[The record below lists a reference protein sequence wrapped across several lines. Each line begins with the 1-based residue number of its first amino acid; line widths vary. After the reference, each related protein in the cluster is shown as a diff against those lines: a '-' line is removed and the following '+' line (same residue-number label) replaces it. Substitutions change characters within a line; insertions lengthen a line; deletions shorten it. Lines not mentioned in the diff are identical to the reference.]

1 MIKIFYEN
9 KKFANHIE
17 YSFESLF
24 RCVGIKDFSFSN
36 EYLGEEDIVY
46 GHSIPKDF
54 SGVFIGEGLLF
65 SDVYLTENCIPQSP
79 VRRNTDGLL
88 VLYESIIDGSDS
100 IDNTDIVQGT
110 FFILTGI
117 EEIVYADKSYF
128 DKFGRFKANNRILY
142 KEEYLYKPIVNEY
155 AESLAKALGIISRC
169 KGPVGVISHDL
180 DLPFERFNFIGKV
193 LNKLNIPFNKKEDPY
208 IEYILE
214 VERKMNI
221 FSSWY
226 VMTANHSSTFDGKY
240 DIRDS
245 IIKNIVIKLR
255 DVGCEIG
262 LHYGFGSI
270 EDNDFFKAQCDLF
283 ESNINFKLISGRN
296 HYLRYKIPDSFLM
309 YSENGILYDSTLGS
323 AEEEG
328 FVFGT
333 CTPFKL
339 FDAVNGI
346 KTDVWELPLIVME
359 ATLFQKSYK
368 GYSFEYAFGCI
379 ERLVEQVVIHN
390 GCFTMLWHNSSFE
403 REACYVGIRDTY
415 EKIMRHIS
423 DKMDC
428 LTGVEA
434 INRFVN

>member
-1 MIKIFYEN
+1 MIKVFYEN

-88 VLYESIIDGSDS
+88 VLYESIINGSAS

-117 EEIVYADKSYF
+117 EEIVYVDKSYF
-128 DKFGRFKANNRILY
+128 DKFGRFKAKNRILY

-155 AESLAKALGIISRC
+155 AESLAKALGITSRC

-180 DLPFERFNFIGKV
+180 DLPFERFNFLGRV
-193 LNKLNIPFNKKEDPY
+193 LNKLGIPFKKKEDPY
-208 IEYILE
+208 IDYILDL
-214 VERKMNI
+214 ERKMNI
-221 FSSWY
+221 SSTWY
-226 VMTANHSSTFDGKY
+226 VMTANHFSEFDGKY
-240 DIRDS
+240 DISDG
-245 IIKNIVIKLR
+245 IIKDIIIKLKEA
-255 DVGCEIG
+255 GCEIG
-262 LHYGFGSI
+262 LHYGYGSI
-270 EDNDFFKAQCDLF
+270 EDGYHFQSQCDIF
-283 ESNINFKLISGRN
+283 KSAINTSLISGRN

-309 YSENGILYDSTLGS
+309 YSENGIFYDSTLGS

-403 REACYVGIRDTY
+403 RETCYVGIRGTY
-415 EKIMRHIS
+415 EKIMRYIS

-434 INRFVN
+434 INRFVS